1 MIMNVILN
9 VGAVQNGVFG
19 INRPGGRNLRHLL
32 AVSDQTGQGERERDD
47 HRFDI
52 QT

>member
-19 INRPGGRNLRHLL
+19 IKWPGGRNLRHLL